1 MRTQLFISPN
11 RKGTV
16 SITAGSNL
24 VSSSGTSFTADDEL
38 KKIVFRTTTGD
49 VEATIQTVNL
59 FNNSLILTENLNVT
73 QSNVFF
79 YLEYIE
85 VDLYDDIPFT
95 LTYNI
100 ADIRN
105 PDKRNGS
112 FSKTIRIPG
121 SDLNN
126 DILGNIFEIDID
138 GSYNPNIKALA
149 YIDIDTIEQFRGVM
163 QLLQINRTRDF
174 IEYEIAIFGSI
185 GTLFNGIGNKQ
196 LRDIDLS
203 AYNHQVTLTN
213 ISNSWATSIIKNG
226 VAYDNFTGTATTQFP
241 NGQPIGE
248 GYTYPLIYD
257 GYALPTSN
265 SFKFEMPT
273 IRGGVYAKQII
284 DSIISSVG
292 YNYTSNFLNTNY
304 FKKLVVPFQRRA
316 KHKVLAQ
323 LSIDVQRNFQ
333 TPAAFPVF
341 CGGKIM
347 IWRYNFASNNFT
359 EITSV
364 DVPVS
369 DNDTEV
375 VTYTLSTDV
384 ELEYGDWL
392 YVEANCIGYL
402 NTQSSTNPFP
412 PVTDIAQLLLSNG
425 TFTITYDTS
434 TNVTDVNNS
443 MQVFCTSDVIDSPS
457 TTGTNEVV
465 EFDTIVY
472 DPYNTWF
479 AAGNYHIAP
488 YTNLQSNFHDNI
500 KQIDFLMSIVKM
512 FNLYIDVDK
521 DDYQNLIIEPYN
533 DFMGT
538 DVLDW
543 TMKLDHSRQI
553 EIYPMGELNFKQFL
567 CTYKSDSDVA
577 NVAYTARW
585 AEMYGQYIKNI
596 DNDFVQQQ
604 QKVELIFSPTHG
616 ISSNAGIVISQHY
629 KGNSNKPEPFAQN
642 IRILFHN
649 GIIDLTSSLAKIGFW
664 NSFTDA
670 VVTIGYTYYA
680 QFLHLDDAQNPSADL
695 LFGLPRQVFWDF
707 DNPEVYTSNNL
718 YNGYWDKYISEI
730 TDKDSKIVKMWL
742 YLTVQDIRQLDFSKK
757 YFINNSYY
765 RLNKVENYNPIKEQV
780 TKCEFLKI
788 SEGTPFV
795 AGVTENPIGNIVN
808 YNVVTGGQ
816 DEVRN
821 LSADS
826 FYNIAS
832 GGQDEVRSLSAT
844 SPIHIIKG

>member
-16 SITAGSNL
+16 SITSGSNL

-38 KKIVFRTTTGD
+38 KKIVFRTSTGD

-73 QSNVFF
+73 QANVFF
-79 YLEYIE
+79 YLEYTE

-213 ISNSWATSIIKNG
+213 ISNSWATSIIKDG
-226 VAYDNFTGTATTQFP
+226 VAYDNFTGTVTTQFP

-257 GYALPTSN
+257 GYALPTTN

-316 KHKVLAQ
+316 KHKIRVEVL
-323 LSIDVQRNFQ
+323 I
-333 TPAAFPVF
+333 
-341 CGGKIM
+341 
-347 IWRYNFASNNFT
+347 FT
-359 EITSV
+359 EVTVSSPSLQILASLNLVHRTVFGNTTIINSIPLTSATGSTLTI
-364 DVPVS
+364 DKEF
-369 DNDTEV
+369 EV
-375 VTYTLSTDV
+375 
-384 ELEYGDWL
+384 EYGDT
-392 YVEANCIGYL
+392 VYL
-402 NTQSSTNPFP
+402 ELDNLESDSGVTVKVSQLSPPSSFP
-412 PVTDIAQLLLSNG
+412 PATL
-425 TFTITYDTS
+425 TISYDT
-434 TNVTDVNNS
+434 N
-443 MQVFCTSDVIDSPS
+443 SDVTGIYGNLLTWKQSVQTISTPISEKISFDNIQSDVENTWS
-457 TTGTNEVV
+457 TTNDEHTV
-465 EFDTIVY
+465 T
-472 DPYNTWF
+472 
-479 AAGNYHIAP
+479 A
-488 YTNLQSNFHDNI
+488 TNLQSNFHDNI
-500 KQIDFLMSIVKM
+500 RQIDFLMSIVKM

-577 NVAYTARW
+577 NVAYTAKW

-629 KGNSNKPEPFAQN
+629 KGDSNKPEPFAQN

-670 VVTIGYTYYA
+670 VVTIGYPYYA
-680 QFLHLDDAQNPSADL
+680 QFLHLNDAQAPTADL
-695 LFGLPRQVFWDF
+695 LFGLPRQVYWDF

>member
-38 KKIVFRTTTGD
+38 KKIVFRTSTGD

-73 QSNVFF
+73 QANVFF
-79 YLEYIE
+79 YLEYTE

-226 VAYDNFTGTATTQFP
+226 STYDNFTGTVTTQFP

-257 GYALPTSN
+257 GYALPTTN

-273 IRGGVYAKQII
+273 IRGGVYAKQMI

-316 KHKVLAQ
+316 KHKIRVEVL
-323 LSIDVQRNFQ
+323 I
-333 TPAAFPVF
+333 
-341 CGGKIM
+341 
-347 IWRYNFASNNFT
+347 FT
-359 EITSV
+359 EVTVSSPSLQILASLNLVHRTVFGNTTIINSIPLTSATGSTLTI
-364 DVPVS
+364 DKEF
-369 DNDTEV
+369 EV
-375 VTYTLSTDV
+375 
-384 ELEYGDWL
+384 EYGDT
-392 YVEANCIGYL
+392 VYL
-402 NTQSSTNPFP
+402 ELDNLESDSGVTVKVSQLSPPSSFP
-412 PVTDIAQLLLSNG
+412 PATL
-425 TFTITYDTS
+425 TISYDTS
-434 TNVTDVNNS
+434 
-443 MQVFCTSDVIDSPS
+443 SDVTGIYGNLLTWKQSVQTISTPISEKISFDNIQSDVENTWS
-457 TTGTNEVV
+457 TTNDEHTV
-465 EFDTIVY
+465 T
-472 DPYNTWF
+472 
-479 AAGNYHIAP
+479 A
-488 YTNLQSNFHDNI
+488 TNLQSNFHDNI
-500 KQIDFLMSIVKM
+500 RQIDFLMSIVKM

-553 EIYPMGELNFKQFL
+553 EIYPMGELNFKEFL

-629 KGNSNKPEPFAQN
+629 KGDSNKPEPFAQN

-670 VVTIGYTYYA
+670 VVTIGYPYYA
-680 QFLHLDDAQNPSADL
+680 QFLHLNDAQAPTADL
-695 LFGLPRQVFWDF
+695 LFGLPRQVYWDF

>member
-16 SITAGSNL
+16 SITSGSNL

-38 KKIVFRTTTGD
+38 KKIVFRTSTGD

-73 QSNVFF
+73 QANVFF
-79 YLEYIE
+79 YLEYTE

-213 ISNSWATSIIKNG
+213 ISNSWATSIIKDG
-226 VAYDNFTGTATTQFP
+226 VAYDNFTGTVTTQFP
-241 NGQPIGE
+241 NGQPLGE

-265 SFKFEMPT
+265 SFRFEMPT
-273 IRGGVYAKQII
+273 IRGGVYAKQMI

-316 KHKVLAQ
+316 KHKIRVEVL
-323 LSIDVQRNFQ
+323 IV
-333 TPAAFPVF
+333 
-341 CGGKIM
+341 
-347 IWRYNFASNNFT
+347 
-359 EITSV
+359 
-364 DVPVS
+364 
-369 DNDTEV
+369 TEV
-375 VTYTLSTDV
+375 TVSSPSLQILAALNLVHRTVFGNTTIINSIPLTSATGSTLTIDKEFEV
-384 ELEYGDWL
+384 EYGDT
-392 YVEANCIGYL
+392 VYL
-402 NTQSSTNPFP
+402 ELDNLESDFGVTVKVSQLDPPSSFP
-412 PVTDIAQLLLSNG
+412 PATL
-425 TFTITYDTS
+425 TISYDTS
-434 TNVTDVNNS
+434 
-443 MQVFCTSDVIDSPS
+443 SDVTGIYGNLLTWKQSVQTISTPISEKISFDNIQSDVENTWS
-457 TTGTNEVV
+457 TTNDEHTV
-465 EFDTIVY
+465 T
-472 DPYNTWF
+472 
-479 AAGNYHIAP
+479 A
-488 YTNLQSNFHDNI
+488 TNLQSNLHNNI
-500 KQIDFLMSIVKM
+500 RQIDFLMSIVKM

-553 EIYPMGELNFKQFL
+553 EIYPMGELNFKEFL

-629 KGNSNKPEPFAQN
+629 KGDSNKPEPFAQN

-670 VVTIGYTYYA
+670 VVTIGYPYYA
-680 QFLHLDDAQNPSADL
+680 QFLHLNDAQAPTADL
-695 LFGLPRQVFWDF
+695 LFGLPRQVYWDF

>member
-16 SITAGSNL
+16 SITSGSNL

-38 KKIVFRTTTGD
+38 KKIVFRTSTGD

-73 QSNVFF
+73 QANVFF
-79 YLEYIE
+79 YLEYTE

-213 ISNSWATSIIKNG
+213 ISNSWATSIIKDG
-226 VAYDNFTGTATTQFP
+226 VAYDNFTGTVTTQFP
-241 NGQPIGE
+241 NGQPLGE

-257 GYALPTSN
+257 GYALPTTN

-273 IRGGVYAKQII
+273 IRGGVYAKQMI

-316 KHKVLAQ
+316 KHKIRVEVL
-323 LSIDVQRNFQ
+323 I
-333 TPAAFPVF
+333 
-341 CGGKIM
+341 
-347 IWRYNFASNNFT
+347 FT
-359 EITSV
+359 EVTVSSPSLQILAALNLVHRTVFGNTTIINSIPLTSATGSTLTI
-364 DVPVS
+364 DKEF
-369 DNDTEV
+369 EV
-375 VTYTLSTDV
+375 
-384 ELEYGDWL
+384 EYGDT
-392 YVEANCIGYL
+392 VYL
-402 NTQSSTNPFP
+402 ELDNLESDSGVTVKVSQLSPPSSFP
-412 PVTDIAQLLLSNG
+412 PATL
-425 TFTITYDTS
+425 TISYDT
-434 TNVTDVNNS
+434 N
-443 MQVFCTSDVIDSPS
+443 SDVTGIYGNLLTWKQSVQTISTPISEKISFDDIQSDVENTWS
-457 TTGTNEVV
+457 TTNDEHTV
-465 EFDTIVY
+465 T
-472 DPYNTWF
+472 
-479 AAGNYHIAP
+479 A
-488 YTNLQSNFHDNI
+488 TNLQSNFHDNI
-500 KQIDFLMSIVKM
+500 RQIDFLMSIVKM

-553 EIYPMGELNFKQFL
+553 EIYPMGELNFKEFL

-629 KGNSNKPEPFAQN
+629 KGDSNKPEPFAQN

-670 VVTIGYTYYA
+670 VVTIGYPYYA
-680 QFLHLDDAQNPSADL
+680 QFLHLNDAQAPTADL
-695 LFGLPRQVFWDF
+695 LFGLPRQVYWDF

>member
-24 VSSSGTSFTADDEL
+24 VSSSGTSFTAADEL
-38 KKIVFRTTTGD
+38 KKIVFRTSTGD

-79 YLEYIE
+79 YLEYTE

-126 DILGNIFEIDID
+126 AILGNIFEIDID

-226 VAYDNFTGTATTQFP
+226 STYDNFTGTVTTQFP

-257 GYALPTSN
+257 GYALPTAS
-265 SFKFEMPT
+265 SFRFEMPT

-292 YNYTSNFLNTNY
+292 YTYTSNFLNTNY

-323 LSIDVQRNFQ
+323 LSIDVQRNS
-333 TPAAFPVF
+333 TDPVAIAYSI
-341 CGGKIM
+341 GGKIM
-347 IWRYNFASNNFT
+347 IWKYNFASNSYT

-364 DVPVS
+364 VVPAAS
-369 DNDTEV
+369 NDIEI
-375 VTYTLSTDV
+375 VTYTLSADV

-392 YVEANCIGYL
+392 YVEANCIASGNL
-402 NTQSSTNPFP
+402 VINPN
-412 PVTDIAQLLLSNG
+412 AQLLLTNG

-434 TNVTDVNNS
+434 TKVTDVNNS
-443 MQVFCTSDVIDSPS
+443 MQVFCTSDVINALYP
-457 TTGTNEVV
+457 TTNEVV
-465 EFDTIVY
+465 QFDTIVY

-479 AAGNYHIAP
+479 AAGNYHLAP

-553 EIYPMGELNFKQFL
+553 EIYPMGELNFKEFL

-577 NVAYTARW
+577 NVAYTAKW
-585 AEMYGQYIKNI
+585 AEMYGQYIKNV

-616 ISSNAGIVISQHY
+616 ISTNAGLVISQHY
-629 KGNSNKPEPFAQN
+629 KGDFNKPEPFAQN
-642 IRILFHN
+642 IRILFYN
-649 GIIDLTSSLAKIGFW
+649 GIIDLTGNLFAKIGFSD
-664 NSFTDA
+664 SFTNPVATVLFD
-670 VVTIGYTYYA
+670 YYA
-680 QFLHLDDAQNPSADL
+680 QFLHLNDAQAPTADL
-695 LFGLPRQVFWDF
+695 LFGLPRQVYWDF

-718 YNGYWDKYISEI
+718 YNGYWDKYIAEI
-730 TDKDSKIVKMWL
+730 TDKDSKIVKMWM

>member
-16 SITAGSNL
+16 SITSGSNL

-38 KKIVFRTTTGD
+38 KKIVFRTSTGD

-73 QSNVFF
+73 QANVFF
-79 YLEYIE
+79 YLEYTE

-213 ISNSWATSIIKNG
+213 ISNSWATSIIKDG
-226 VAYDNFTGTATTQFP
+226 VAYDNFTGTVTTQFP
-241 NGQPIGE
+241 NGQPLGE

-257 GYALPTSN
+257 GYALPTTN

-316 KHKVLAQ
+316 KHKIRVEVL
-323 LSIDVQRNFQ
+323 I
-333 TPAAFPVF
+333 
-341 CGGKIM
+341 
-347 IWRYNFASNNFT
+347 FT
-359 EITSV
+359 EVTVSSPSLQILASLNLVHRTVFGNTTIINSIPLTSATGSTLTI
-364 DVPVS
+364 DKEF
-369 DNDTEV
+369 EV
-375 VTYTLSTDV
+375 
-384 ELEYGDWL
+384 EYGDT
-392 YVEANCIGYL
+392 VYL
-402 NTQSSTNPFP
+402 ELDNLESDSGVTVKVSQLSPPSSFP
-412 PVTDIAQLLLSNG
+412 PATL
-425 TFTITYDTS
+425 TISYDT
-434 TNVTDVNNS
+434 N
-443 MQVFCTSDVIDSPS
+443 SDVTGIYGNLLTWKQSVQTISTPISEKISFDDIQSDVENTWS
-457 TTGTNEVV
+457 TTNDEHTV
-465 EFDTIVY
+465 T
-472 DPYNTWF
+472 
-479 AAGNYHIAP
+479 A
-488 YTNLQSNFHDNI
+488 TNLQSNFHDNI
-500 KQIDFLMSIVKM
+500 RQIDFLMSIVKM

-629 KGNSNKPEPFAQN
+629 KGDSNKPEPFAQN

-670 VVTIGYTYYA
+670 VVTIGYPYYA
-680 QFLHLDDAQNPSADL
+680 QFLHLNDAQAPTADL
-695 LFGLPRQVFWDF
+695 LFGLPRQVYWDF

>member
-24 VSSSGTSFTADDEL
+24 VSSSGTSFTAADEL
-38 KKIVFRTTTGD
+38 KKIVFRTSTGD

-73 QSNVFF
+73 QSDVFF
-79 YLEYIE
+79 YLEYTE

-126 DILGNIFEIDID
+126 AILGNIFEIDID

-203 AYNHQVTLTN
+203 AYNHEVTLTN
-213 ISNSWATSIIKNG
+213 ISNSWATSILKDG
-226 VAYDNFTGTATTQFP
+226 VAYDNFTGTVTTQFP

-292 YNYTSNFLNTNY
+292 YTYTSNFLNTNY

-316 KHKVLAQ
+316 KHKIRVEVL
-323 LSIDVQRNFQ
+323 I
-333 TPAAFPVF
+333 
-341 CGGKIM
+341 
-347 IWRYNFASNNFT
+347 FT
-359 EITSV
+359 EVTASSPSLQILAALNLVHRTVFGNTTIINSIPLTSATGLTLTI
-364 DVPVS
+364 
-369 DNDTEV
+369 DNEFEV
-375 VTYTLSTDV
+375 
-384 ELEYGDWL
+384 EYGDT
-392 YVEANCIGYL
+392 VYL
-402 NTQSSTNPFP
+402 ELDNSQSDSGVTVKVSQLSPPSSFP
-412 PVTDIAQLLLSNG
+412 PATL
-425 TFTITYDTS
+425 TISYDTS
-434 TNVTDVNNS
+434 
-443 MQVFCTSDVIDSPS
+443 SDVTGIYGNLLTWKQSVQTIS
-457 TTGTNEVV
+457 TPISEKIS
-465 EFDTIVY
+465 FDNIQS
-472 DPYNTWF
+472 DDENTWST
-479 AAGNYHIAP
+479 ANDQHTVTA
-488 YTNLQSNFHDNI
+488 TNLQSNFHDNI
-500 KQIDFLMSIVKM
+500 RQIDFLMSIVKM

-553 EIYPMGELNFKQFL
+553 EIYPMGELDFKQFL
-567 CTYKSDSDVA
+567 WTYKSDSDVA
-577 NVAYTARW
+577 NTAYTAKW
-585 AEMYGQYIKNI
+585 AEMYGQYIKNV

-616 ISSNAGIVISQHY
+616 ISTNSGIVISQHF
-629 KGNSNKPEPFAQN
+629 KGVSNKPEPFAQN

-649 GIIDLTSSLAKIGFW
+649 GIIDLTSTLAKIGFW
-664 NSFTDA
+664 NSFNDA
-670 VVTIGYTYYA
+670 SAANEYTYYA
-680 QFLHLDDAQNPSADL
+680 QFLHLNDAQAPTADL
-695 LFGLPRQVFWDF
+695 LFGLPRQVYWDF

-718 YNGYWDKYISEI
+718 YNGYWDKYIAEI
-730 TDKDSKIVKMWL
+730 TDKDSKIVKMYL

-808 YNVVTGGQ
+808 YNIVTGGQ

-826 FYNIAS
+826 FYNIVT

-844 SPIHIIKG
+844 SSIHIIKG

>member
-16 SITAGSNL
+16 SITSGSNL

-38 KKIVFRTTTGD
+38 KKIVFRTSTGD

-73 QSNVFF
+73 QANVFF
-79 YLEYIE
+79 YLEYTE

-226 VAYDNFTGTATTQFP
+226 STYDNFTGTVTTQFP

-257 GYALPTSN
+257 GYALPTTN

-273 IRGGVYAKQII
+273 IRGGVYAKQMI

-316 KHKVLAQ
+316 KHKIRVEVLI
-323 LSIDVQRNFQ
+323 S
-333 TPAAFPVF
+333 
-341 CGGKIM
+341 
-347 IWRYNFASNNFT
+347 
-359 EITSV
+359 
-364 DVPVS
+364 
-369 DNDTEV
+369 TEV
-375 VTYTLSTDV
+375 TVSSPSLQILAALNLVHRTVFGNTTIINSIPLTSATGSTLTIDKEFEV
-384 ELEYGDWL
+384 EYGDT
-392 YVEANCIGYL
+392 VYL
-402 NTQSSTNPFP
+402 ELDNLESDSGVTVKVSQLSPPSSFP
-412 PVTDIAQLLLSNG
+412 PATL
-425 TFTITYDTS
+425 TISYDTS
-434 TNVTDVNNS
+434 
-443 MQVFCTSDVIDSPS
+443 SDVTGIYGNLLTWKQSVQTISTPISEKISFDNIQSDVENTWS
-457 TTGTNEVV
+457 TTNDEHTV
-465 EFDTIVY
+465 T
-472 DPYNTWF
+472 
-479 AAGNYHIAP
+479 A
-488 YTNLQSNFHDNI
+488 TNLQSNLHNNI
-500 KQIDFLMSIVKM
+500 RQIDFLMSIVKM

-553 EIYPMGELNFKQFL
+553 EIYPMGELNFKEFL

-629 KGNSNKPEPFAQN
+629 KGDSNKPEPFAQN

-670 VVTIGYTYYA
+670 VVTIGYPYYA
-680 QFLHLDDAQNPSADL
+680 QFLHLNDAQAPTADL
-695 LFGLPRQVFWDF
+695 LFGLPRQVYWDF